1 MEVGS
6 CVVSFAT
13 YEGGLLGLSA
23 GSASHMISEDESDGM
38 KQEFAF
44 AASETSLNA
53 IASEGNFM
61 AVAGNEEVI
70 KLFDLKNKVSC
81 GEFSGEVHQS
91 TITAL
96 AISKQCTHLLSGDEK
111 GKIAI
116 WRIKDQALLHSL
128 EVRNSSKI
136 VSMSMHDSGR
146 MLLALYANSMV
157 RLWNLLD
164 ARCLFKFKAGM
175 SACADSEEE
184 DGDDS
189 GVEEE
194 KADIETQ
201 KTLLSE
207 QTRRVLKEFDQ
218 LRS

>member
-23 GSASHMISEDESDGM
+23 GSASHMISDEDSDGMM

-96 AISKQCTHLLSGDEK
+96 SISKQCTHMLSGDEK
-111 GKIAI
+111 GVIAI
-116 WRIKDQALLHSL
+116 WRIKDQALLH
-128 EVRNSSKI
+128 
-136 VSMSMHDSGR
+136 
-146 MLLALYANSMV
+146 
-157 RLWNLLD
+157 
-164 ARCLFKFKAGM
+164 
-175 SACADSEEE
+175 
-184 DGDDS
+184 
-189 GVEEE
+189 
-194 KADIETQ
+194 
-201 KTLLSE
+201 
-207 QTRRVLKEFDQ
+207 
-218 LRS
+218 